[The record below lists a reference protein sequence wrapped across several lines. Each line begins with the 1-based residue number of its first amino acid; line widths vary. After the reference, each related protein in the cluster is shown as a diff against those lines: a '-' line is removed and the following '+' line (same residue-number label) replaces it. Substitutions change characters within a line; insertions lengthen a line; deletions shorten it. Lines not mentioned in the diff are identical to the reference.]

1 MSSVSADLRVES
13 LTVSFRDQD
22 QVVQP
27 LQDLSFAASDGQVVV
42 AMGPSGCGKTTLLSV
57 LAGLLTP
64 DSGTVTFAG
73 REVTG
78 MSPKALLE
86 HRRRTVG
93 IVFQAFNLV
102 PSLTALEN
110 VMAPLLLTGVR
121 TRTARREA
129 MELLDEVSLA
139 DETHRRPGR
148 LSGGQQQRVA
158 FARALTGGPALLL
171 ADEPTAHLDPD
182 QVDNVLRLIADLR
195 SQGRLVLVSTHDV
208 RFAEIADA
216 YVRLGTSPR
225 ADDATVPGPSARGG
239 GAGGTASVTRA
250 AAQPGGRP
258 LILITLRDMQWRAR
272 RVLLGLAATALVLAM
287 TSLLGALHDG
297 LPARDRP
304 HDRLLRRRPVAG
316 GFPGRGS
323 VHVEHPGPDLAGGRG
338 RARLR
343 RSRRHAGR
351 HLPARGARGRTTAS
365 PTST

>member
-1 MSSVSADLRVES
+1 VSSVSADLCVES

-27 LQDLSFAASDGQVVV
+27 LQDLSFSASDGQVVV

-64 DSGTVTFAG
+64 DRGTVTFAG

-110 VMAPLLLTGVR
+110 VMAPLLLTGDR

-129 MELLDEVSLA
+129 MELLEEVSLA
-139 DETHRRPGR
+139 DEMHRRPGR

-208 RFAEIADA
+208 RFTEIADA
-216 YVRLGTSPR
+216 YVRLGPHHAPTTP
-225 ADDATVPGPSARGG
+225 PSLVRQREAGEQ
-239 GAGGTASVTRA
+239 GA
-250 AAQPGGRP
+250 P
-258 LILITLRDMQWRAR
+258 L
-272 RVLLGLAATALVLAM
+272 
-287 TSLLGALHDG
+287 
-297 LPARDRP
+297 
-304 HDRLLRRRPVAG
+304 
-316 GFPGRGS
+316 
-323 VHVEHPGPDLAGGRG
+323 
-338 RARLR
+338 
-343 RSRRHAGR
+343 RSRER
-351 HLPARGARGRTTAS
+351 LPSQEVG
-365 PTST
+365 P

>member
-1 MSSVSADLRVES
+1 M
-13 LTVSFRDQD
+13 
-22 QVVQP
+22 VQP
-27 LQDLSFAASDGQVVV
+27 LQDLSFSASDGQVVV

-78 MSPKALLE
+78 MSPRALLE

-102 PSLTALEN
+102 PSLTAVEN

-121 TRTARREA
+121 TRAARREA
-129 MELLDEVSLA
+129 MELLEEVGLA
-139 DETHRRPGR
+139 DEARRRPGR

-158 FARALTGGPALLL
+158 FARALTGRPALLL

-195 SQGRLVLVSTHDV
+195 SEGRLVVVSTHDV

-216 YVRLGTSPR
+216 YVRLGPQHTAPTTPFLVRQRGAAEQGAPPR
-225 ADDATVPGPSARGG
+225 
-239 GAGGTASVTRA
+239 VTRA
-250 AAQPGGRP
+250 AARPGGRS

-297 LPARDRP
+297 FLRETDRTIEFFGA
-304 HDRLLRRRPVAG
+304 DRWLVAS
-316 GFPGRGS
+316 PGRGP
-323 VHVEHPGPDLAGGRG
+323 VHVEHPGPHLAGRAG
-338 RARLR
+338 RAR
-343 RSRRHAGR
+343 SRCHE
-351 HLPARGARGRTTAS
+351 P
-365 PTST
+365 